1 MEYAGRR
8 MRNVET
14 FRATLAQEAPLEP

>member
-1 MEYAGRR
+1 MEYTKRR

-14 FRATLAQEAPLEP
+14 FRATLEPAPVGDK